1 MYGRRYEREFE
12 IKMSKPILVLDC
24 DGVLADWH
32 EHAFYIL
39 NKLLNSNYSVND
51 LKEWDIDELL
61 EDSSI
66 SKNKFWEAINS
77 STMVQ
82 DLNPYKE
89 ALIGVAKLKEI
100 ADIYVCTSPMVNYP
114 NWIIQ
119 RNKWLNKHFDI
130 NPKKVIHT
138 SAKYLVSANI
148 FVDDHPNNIQKWIDR
163 QNGIAVLWKRGYN
176 ANHEYANRAVYTNDW
191 NDLIRIVRNL

>member
-1 MYGRRYEREFE
+1 MN
-12 IKMSKPILVLDC
+12 KPNKPIIALDC

-61 EDSSI
+61 EGSSV
-66 SKNKFWEAINS
+66 SKNKFWEAINTS
-77 STMVQ
+77 NMVAE
-82 DLNPYKE
+82 LNPYPE
-89 ALIGVAKLKEI
+89 AISGVEKLQEI
-100 ADIYVCTSPMVNYP
+100 ADVYVCTSPMINYP

-119 RNKWLNKHFDI
+119 RNKWLSKHFDI

-163 QNGIAVLWKRGYN
+163 QNGIAVLWKANYN
-176 ANHEYANRAVYTNDW
+176 SAYEGRNRAIYTNDW
-191 NDLIRIVRNL
+191 NLLEAIALGVRNL

>member
-1 MYGRRYEREFE
+1 M
-12 IKMSKPILVLDC
+12 IKPNKPIIALDC

-39 NKLLNSNYSVND
+39 NKLLSSNYSVND

-61 EDSSI
+61 EDSSV
-66 SKNKFWEAINS
+66 SKNKFWEAINTS
-77 STMVQ
+77 NMVAE
-82 DLNPYKE
+82 LNPYPK
-89 ALIGVAKLKEI
+89 ALEGVAKLQEI
-100 ADIYVCTSPMVNYP
+100 ADIYVCTSPMINYP

-119 RNKWLNKHFDI
+119 RNKWLSKHFDI

-148 FVDDHPNNIQKWIDR
+148 FVDDHPNNIQRWIDR
-163 QNGIAVLWKRGYN
+163 QNGIAVLWKHGYN
-176 ANHEYANRAVYTNDW
+176 ANHENVNRAIYTNDW
-191 NDLIRIVRNL
+191 NLLEAIALGVKK

>member
-1 MYGRRYEREFE
+1 MM
-12 IKMSKPILVLDC
+12 KPVKPIIALDC

-61 EDSSI
+61 QGTEI
-66 SKNKFWEAINS
+66 SKNKFWETINTS
-77 STMVQ
+77 NMVAE
-82 DLNPYKE
+82 LNPYEE
-89 ALIGVAKLKEI
+89 AITGVKKLQEI
-100 ADIYVCTSPMVNYP
+100 ADIYVCTSPMINYP

-119 RNKWLNKHFDI
+119 RNTWLKKYFDI
-130 NPKKVIHT
+130 DSKKVIHT

-148 FVDDHPNNIQKWIDR
+148 FVDDHPNNVQKWIER
-163 QNGIAVLWKRGYN
+163 QNGIAVLWKHGYN
-176 ANHEYANRAVYTNDW
+176 ANHEGKNRAIYTNDW
-191 NDLIRIVRNL
+191 NELEAIALKVRNNL

>member
-1 MYGRRYEREFE
+1 ME
-12 IKMSKPILVLDC
+12 MNKPIIALDC

-39 NKLLNSNYSVND
+39 NKLLDSNYSIND

-61 EDSSI
+61 EGSSV

-82 DLNPYKE
+82 DLNPYPE
-89 ALIGVAKLKEI
+89 AIIGVAKLKEI
-100 ADIYVCTSPMVNYP
+100 ADIYICTSPMVHYP
-114 NWIIQ
+114 NWIIH
-119 RNKWLNKHFDI
+119 RNDWLKRHFDI
-130 NPKKVIHT
+130 NPKKIIHT

-148 FVDDHPNNIQKWIDR
+148 FVDDHPNNVQKWIDR
-163 QNGIAVLWKRGYN
+163 QNGIAVLWKANYN
-176 ANHEYANRAVYTNDW
+176 ANHETVNRAIYTNDW
-191 NDLIRIVRNL
+191 NALEAIALGLRNL

>member
-1 MYGRRYEREFE
+1 ME
-12 IKMSKPILVLDC
+12 MNKPILALDC

-39 NKLLNSNYSVND
+39 NKLLDSNYSVND

-61 EDSSI
+61 ENTSV

-82 DLNPYKE
+82 DLNPYSE
-89 ALIGVAKLKEI
+89 ALMGVAKLKEI
-100 ADIYVCTSPMVNYP
+100 ADIYICTSPMVHYP
-114 NWIIQ
+114 NWIIH
-119 RNKWLNKHFDI
+119 RNDWLKKHFDI

-148 FVDDHPNNIQKWIDR
+148 FVDDHPNNVQKWIDR
-163 QNGIAVLWKRGYN
+163 QNGIAVLWKANYN
-176 ANHEYANRAVYTNDW
+176 ANHENVNRAVYTNDW
-191 NDLIRIVRNL
+191 NDLIRIAKNWNL